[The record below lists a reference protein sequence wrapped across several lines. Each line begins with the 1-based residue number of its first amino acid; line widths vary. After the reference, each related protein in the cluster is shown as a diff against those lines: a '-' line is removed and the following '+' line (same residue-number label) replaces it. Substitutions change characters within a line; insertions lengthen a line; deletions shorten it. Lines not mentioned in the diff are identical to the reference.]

1 MLDFAPTTPNLQYY
15 APEVGRLLSPDT
27 VCANPAKTK
36 EGDVFSFGTLIYLLF
51 IGRLPFEDLET
62 RELLVAVSSG
72 QFSSLLLSLN
82 SNLALIIR
90 LDQGELEGG
99 RNRVYSTESVRL
111 TFTNAWN
118 QFACIGLAI
127 TQTNTALYYGRF
139 LPCYNSPLVG

>member
-15 APEVGRLLSPDT
+15 APEIGRLLSPDT

-99 RNRVYSTESVRL
+99 RNRVKCKTNFYKCMEPICLYWPSYNTDKHSSVL
-111 TFTNAWN
+111 W
-118 QFACIGLAI
+118 
-127 TQTNTALYYGRF
+127 
-139 LPCYNSPLVG
+139 PVSPLL